1 MPVDI
6 SLLGDDG
13 KRLFREWKTK
23 VEKHNKYTVRGK
35 YFKEQRMD
43 EWQKELAEINDHYR
57 KILKELENKKKKET
71 KDLEKAVE
79 EAEKAAKELEK
90 AAKEA
95 EKAAKESSPKQA
107 SVKKTGRTRCPS
119 GTRRNKKTGNC
130 EKKSAQTR
138 KRCPNGTRRNKKTG
152 NCE

>member
-1 MPVDI
+1 MPIDI

-13 KRLFREWKTK
+13 KRLFSEWKTK
-23 VEKHNKYTVRGK
+23 VEKHNKYTVRSK

-43 EWQKELAEINDHYR
+43 EWHKELAEINNHYR
-57 KILKELENKKKKET
+57 EILKELENKKKKET

-95 EKAAKESSPKQA
+95 ENAAKQA

>member
-1 MPVDI
+1 MPIDI
-6 SLLGDDG
+6 NLLGDDG
-13 KRLFREWKTK
+13 KRMFREWKTK

-35 YFKEQRMD
+35 YFKERRMD
-43 EWQKELAEINDHYR
+43 EWHAELAEINNHYR
-57 KILKELENKKKKET
+57 KILKEIENEKKKEM
-71 KDLEKAVE
+71 KELEKAVKE
-79 EAEKAAKELEK
+79 AEKAAEKAAKE
-90 AAKEA
+90 A
-95 EKAAKESSPKQA
+95 SPKKA
-107 SVKKTGRTRCPS
+107 SAKKTGRTRCPS

>member
-1 MPVDI
+1 MPIDI
-6 SLLGDDG
+6 NLLGDDG

-35 YFKEQRMD
+35 YFKERRMD
-43 EWQKELAEINDHYR
+43 EWHAELAKINNHYR
-57 KILKELENKKKKET
+57 KILKEIENEKKKEM
-71 KDLEKAVE
+71 
-79 EAEKAAKELEK
+79 KELEK
-90 AAKEA
+90 AVKEA
-95 EKAAKESSPKQA
+95 EKAAKESSLKKA
-107 SVKKTGRTRCPS
+107 SAKKTGRTRCPS

>member
-1 MPVDI
+1 MPIDI
-6 SLLGDDG
+6 NLLGDDG
-13 KRLFREWKTK
+13 KRMFREWKTK
-23 VEKHNKYTVRGK
+23 VEKHNSYTVRDK
-35 YFKEQRMD
+35 YFKERRMD
-43 EWQKELAEINDHYR
+43 EWQKELAEINNHYR
-57 KILKELENKKKKET
+57 KILKEMENKKKKET

-95 EKAAKESSPKQA
+95 ENAAKQA